1 MHIVAIDCCKH
12 MVATLENVPSSSVI
26 SVASRHKSHS
36 MTSEDDVDL
45 VVIGVSRYPVRR
57 LFISQLRQVYPRV
70 PVLILR
76 RVEVDQGLQKV
87 IRGEFVL
94 SAESTGKGDL
104 ETVKILRKVLPIKPC
119 PHVDKVL
126 NYDTVREVVRVISE
140 NYSNADLD
148 LAHVA
153 RELSISRVHLS
164 RILNQQVGVSFR
176 QLLRNTRIEEA
187 KNLLALKKYSV
198 KEVAARVGFSDSHYF
213 SRSFK
218 ELTGLS
224 ASEYRSRDL
233 VFG

>member
-1 MHIVAIDCCKH
+1 MQVVAIDCCSH
-12 MVATLENVPSSSVI
+12 VVATLENVPASSV
-26 SVASRHKSHS
+26 SPVTSRHKSQS
-36 MTSEDDVDL
+36 ITPEQDVDL
-45 VVIGVSRYPVRR
+45 VVIGISRYPVRR

-76 RVEVDQGLQKV
+76 LVEVDQGLQRV

-94 SAESTGKGDL
+94 SAESIGQGDL
-104 ETVKILRKVLPIKPC
+104 ETVKILRTVLPIKPC
-119 PHVDKVL
+119 SHVNNVL

-140 NYSNADLD
+140 NYSNFDLD
-148 LAHVA
+148 LAHVS
-153 RELSISRVHLS
+153 RELSISRGHLS

>member
-1 MHIVAIDCCKH
+1 M
-12 MVATLENVPSSSVI
+12 
-26 SVASRHKSHS
+26 KSES
-36 MTSEDDVDL
+36 DVDL

-57 LFISQLRQVYPRV
+57 LFISQIRKVYPRV

-76 RVEVDQGLQKV
+76 RADVDQGLQKV

-104 ETVKILRKVLPIKPC
+104 ETVRILRRVLPIEAC
-119 PHVDKVL
+119 LHIDKVH

-140 NYSNADLD
+140 NYSNSDLD

-153 RELSISRVHLS
+153 RDLSISRVYLS

-187 KNLLALKKYSV
+187 KYLLALKQYSV

-224 ASEYRSRDL
+224 ASEYRSHDQ
-233 VFG
+233 VFD

>member
-12 MVATLENVPSSSVI
+12 VLATLENVPSSSLTP
-26 SVASRHKSHS
+26 VASRPKSQS
-36 MTSEDDVDL
+36 MTSEHDVDL

-76 RVEVDQGLQKV
+76 RVEVDQGLQRV

-94 SAESTGKGDL
+94 SAESAGKRDL
-104 ETVKILRKVLPIKPC
+104 ETVNTLRNVLPIKPC
-119 PHVDKVL
+119 AHVDNVL

-140 NYSNADLD
+140 NYSNSDLD

-153 RELSISRVHLS
+153 RALSISRVHLS

>member
-1 MHIVAIDCCKH
+1 
-12 MVATLENVPSSSVI
+12 
-26 SVASRHKSHS
+26 
-36 MTSEDDVDL
+36 MTSESDVDL

-57 LFISQLRQVYPRV
+57 LFISQLRKVYPRV

-76 RVEVDQGLQKV
+76 RAEVDQGLKKV

-104 ETVKILRKVLPIKPC
+104 ETVRILRKVLPIEPC
-119 PHVDKVL
+119 LHVEKVH

-140 NYSNADLD
+140 NYSNSDLD

-187 KNLLALKKYSV
+187 KYLLALKQYSV

-218 ELTGLS
+218 ELTGQS
-224 ASEYRSRDL
+224 ASEYRSQDL